1 VSDSPTTLDGRPDP
15 NEEWLRSLQP
25 QPYDAEAW
33 RPLDT
38 RPRGFWSQ
46 YGLNLVFFVL
56 TLLSVNLT
64 GGPMLVVGLMPILIA
79 HEMGHYVACLRY
91 RVDAT
96 LPYFIP
102 LPVLS
107 FVGTLG
113 AFIRIRGPIPN
124 RRALFDIG
132 IAGPLAGFVVCVPV
146 IVLGALEAS
155 VIPTPPT
162 DSPNYFSFGEP
173 LLLQW
178 TYEWIRG
185 QPPAGHT
192 FLMGPLAMASWF
204 GLFVTALN
212 LMPVGQL
219 DGGHVVYALL
229 GKRSIWVSRV
239 ALLGCFGLLYLR
251 PTWLLWCILLSLFG
265 RRHPRTLDDDAPVGA
280 ARVLVGV
287 VGLLVFA
294 ASFTPSPI
302 IVTWP
307 DFWLAI
313 FSLLRLLFSLFTSG

>member
-1 VSDSPTTLDGRPDP
+1 MSDSPTTLDGRPEP
-15 NEEWLRSLQP
+15 SEEWLRSLQP
-25 QPYDAEAW
+25 QPYDADAW
-33 RPLDT
+33 QPLHA
-38 RPRGFWSQ
+38 RPRGAWRK

-56 TLLSVNLT
+56 TMLSVNLM
-64 GGPMLVVGLMPILIA
+64 GGPMLVLGLMPILIA

-91 RVDAT
+91 GVDAT

-102 LPVLS
+102 VPILS

-124 RRALFDIG
+124 RKALFDIG

-146 IVLGALEAS
+146 LILGALDAS
-155 VIPTPPT
+155 VIPTPPAS
-162 DSPNYFSFGEP
+162 SPNFISFGEP

-178 TYEWIRG
+178 SYEWLRG
-185 QPPAGHT
+185 TPPEGQT
-192 FLMGPLAMASWF
+192 FLMGPLATASWF

-239 ALLGCFGLLYLR
+239 GLLGCFGLLYFR
-251 PTWLLWCILLSLFG
+251 PTWLLWCILLALFG
-265 RRHPRTLDDDAPVGA
+265 RRHPRTLDDYAPIGR
-280 ARVLVGV
+280 ARAFVGV
-287 VGLLVFA
+287 IGLLVFVL
-294 ASFTPSPI
+294 SFTPSPI
-302 IVTWP
+302 LVSWS
-307 DFWLAI
+307 DFREVVL
-313 FSLLRLLFSLFTSG
+313 SLFTSD